1 MHQIADISV
10 IGAGFSWVLTAVTL
24 VTLLTVSAG
33 LAWSGRRVSGQEK
46 CDINHEESSL
56 VCGFLQVRRL
66 SRQALKVGA
75 VLLCQLL
82 AVGLVTTRVN
92 SAIVFVTTLG
102 QAANLLLPGGQEQ
115 DAVLSPV
122 TPAPLPAAGTVP
134 DPRDVLTP
142 VPQKDGY
149 SAATVTGWR
158 SGASGQVRV
167 WTPPGY
173 APDDGR
179 TYHVLVLLHG
189 QPGTPESVSEG
200 YATAQRLQA
209 AVQDGTIPPTIVVAP
224 SLNLDDQQQHEPDC
238 ADVEGHAPAGTW
250 LAQDVPAM
258 ITATYPNVSRDR
270 AHWGVGG
277 NSSGAYCALWT
288 ALNHSEV
295 FGSAVSMS
303 GYDIPVVGGMRT
315 TAQLR
320 RENTLSTLIA
330 TRDHQPLRFWVL
342 GALDDPSSTDLGR
355 TLAQAAPAADSV
367 TSVSLASGS
376 HSWTLW
382 STWFPYALAWFGGAT
397 DPVLTGQSQSVEED
411 QVVEAPWWRRCVDSF
426 TTIRG
431 SGLLALSWVAVILAT
446 VLVLRAPGWLAG
458 PRRRGVRAFL
468 GAWVVRL
475 GGIGLCSLLAALALG
490 LTFNR
495 WGEFYASWEVASMD
509 LLPSLITRP

>member
-1 MHQIADISV
+1 MHQIADVSV
-10 IGAGFSWVLTAVTL
+10 IGAGFSRVLTAVTL
-24 VTLLTVSAG
+24 VTVLTVSAG
-33 LAWSGRRVSGQEK
+33 LVWSARRGSDQEK
-46 CDINHEESSL
+46 CEISREESGL
-56 VCGFLQVRRL
+56 VRGFLRARRL
-66 SRQALKVGA
+66 GRQALKVGA

-82 AVGLVTTRVN
+82 AVGLVAARVN

-122 TPAPLPAAGTVP
+122 TPAPLPAAGTMP

-142 VPQKDGY
+142 VPQEDGY
-149 SAATVTGWR
+149 GAATVTGWR

-209 AVQDGTIPPTIVVAP
+209 AVQDGTIPPTIVVVP
-224 SLNLDDQQQHEPDC
+224 SLNLDDQQWHEPDC
-238 ADVEGHAPAGTW
+238 ADVEGHAQTGTW

-270 AHWGVGG
+270 SHWGVGG

-288 ALNHSEV
+288 ALSHSEV
-295 FGSAVSMS
+295 FGAAISMS

-355 TLAQAAPAADSV
+355 TLVQAAPAADSV

-382 STWFPYALAWFGGAT
+382 NTWFPYALAWFGGAT
-397 DPVLTGQSQSVEED
+397 DPVLTGQSQSVEGD
-411 QVVEAPWWRRCVDSF
+411 QVGPVPWWRRGIDSF

-431 SGLLALSWVAVILAT
+431 SGLLVLSWAAVILAT

-458 PRRRGVRAFL
+458 PRRRGTQAFL
-468 GAWVVRL
+468 CAWAVRL
-475 GGIGLCSLLAALALG
+475 GALGVCSLLGALALG
-490 LTFNR
+490 LTLNS
-495 WGEFYASWEVASMD
+495 WGEFYSSWEVASLD
-509 LLPSLITRP
+509 LLPSLVTGH

>member
-173 APDDGR
+173 ALDDGR

>member
-1 MHQIADISV
+1 MHQIADNSV

-46 CDINHEESSL
+46 CDINHEESGL
-56 VCGFLQVRRL
+56 VRGFLQTRRL
-66 SRQALKVGA
+66 GRHALKVGA

-209 AVQDGTIPPTIVVAP
+209 AVQDGTILPTIVVAP